1 MATTTTTTT
10 NSNGTKT
17 TTKYSCDKS
26 SMAYTIIGE
35 DIKADFNFLLPG
47 NDMCNKLD
55 EVLMH
60 LKNAVGVEAFDINGA
75 YKDIQHA
82 YDQVEK
88 EIIELKNGLS
98 TLYNA
103 FITDIDNINAEL
115 EVNFGHVA
123 FYKCNK
129 ASRTE

>member
-1 MATTTTTTT
+1 MASTTTTQT
-10 NSNGTKT
+10 NSNGTTT
-17 TTKYSCDKS
+17 TTKYSCNKS

-47 NDMCNKLD
+47 NEMCNKLD

-60 LKNAVGVEAFDINGA
+60 LKNAAGVEAFDIDGK
-75 YKDIQHA
+75 YKDIQHV
-82 YDQVEK
+82 YTEIEK
-88 EIIELKNGLS
+88 DVTELKNGLS

-103 FITDIDNINAEL
+103 FITDIDNVNAEL

-129 ASRTE
+129 ASKTS

>member
-1 MATTTTTTT
+1 MASTTTTQT
-10 NSNGTKT
+10 NSNGTTT

-26 SMAYTIIGE
+26 SMAYTIIGD

-47 NDMCNKLD
+47 NEMCNKLD

-60 LKNAVGVEAFDINGA
+60 LKNAAGVEAFDIDGK
-75 YKDIQHA
+75 YKDIQHV
-82 YDQVEK
+82 YTEIEK
-88 EIIELKNGLS
+88 DINELKNGLS

-103 FITDIDNINAEL
+103 FVTDIDNVNAEL
-115 EVNFGHVA
+115 KVNFGHWA

-129 ASRTE
+129 ASKTS